1 MDLKTLFA
9 GVGVAAVSG
18 LLLGGAMQPD
28 LRGDERP
35 EGPQIFAGWSG
46 ARSTGPFDDGLTLA
60 YYKGQIP
67 DYVVGT
73 DWKQAIA
80 WQEAPEIIEAP
91 RDYSAFDEPE
101 PATDVTEYATEA
113 SWQEPAAEPPTY
125 PSMSGG
131 VAYGADLPPPPPPPA
146 DPDPEAMPE
155 ATGDTTVIIR
165 G

>member
-46 ARSTGPFDDGLTLA
+46 ARSTGPFDDGMTLA
-60 YYKGQIP
+60 YYEGRIP

-73 DWKQAIA
+73 DWKQTIA
-80 WQEAPEIIEAP
+80 WQEEPEIAEAP

-101 PATDVTEYATEA
+101 PAPDAAAYAA
-113 SWQEPAAEPPTY
+113 DAVWQEPASEPPAY
-125 PSMSGG
+125 PSLTGG
-131 VAYGADLPPPPPPPA
+131 VAYGIDLPPPPPPPA
-146 DPDPEAMPE
+146 DLDPEAMPE
-155 ATGDTTVIIR
+155 ATGDTTVIFR

>member
-46 ARSTGPFDDGLTLA
+46 VRSTGPFDDGLTLT
-60 YYKGQIP
+60 YYEGQIP

-73 DWKQAIA
+73 DWKQTIA
-80 WQEAPEIIEAP
+80 WQESPEIAEAP
-91 RDYSAFDEPE
+91 ADYSAFDEPE
-101 PATDVTEYATEA
+101 AAAEASAYAADA
-113 SWQEPAAEPPTY
+113 SWQEPPPEPPAY
-125 PSMSGG
+125 PSLSGG
-131 VAYGADLPPPPPPPA
+131 VAYGVDLPPPPPPPA
-146 DPDPEAMPE
+146 DLDSEAMPE
-155 ATGDTTVIIR
+155 ATGDTTVIVR

>member
-60 YYKGQIP
+60 YYEGQIP

-73 DWKQAIA
+73 DWKQTIA
-80 WQEAPEIIEAP
+80 WQEPPEIVEAQA
-91 RDYSAFDEPE
+91 DHSAFDEPE
-101 PATDVTEYATEA
+101 AAPEAEAYAADA
-113 SWQEPAAEPPTY
+113 SWQEPPPEPPAY
-125 PSMSGG
+125 PSLSGG
-131 VAYGADLPPPPPPPA
+131 VAYGVDLPPPPPPPA
-146 DPDPEAMPE
+146 DFDPEAMPE
-155 ATGDTTVIIR
+155 ATGDTTVIVR